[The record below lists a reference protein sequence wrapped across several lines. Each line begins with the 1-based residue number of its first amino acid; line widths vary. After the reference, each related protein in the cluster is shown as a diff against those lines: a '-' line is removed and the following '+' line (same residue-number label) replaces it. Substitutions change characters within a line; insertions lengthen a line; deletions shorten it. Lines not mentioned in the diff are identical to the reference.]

1 MKLDARVPVCVF
13 AKPPVA
19 GETKTRLARGG
30 LGAEAAAR
38 LARAFFEDT
47 WATVSALEWAR
58 PVLAT
63 TAPELSAFGLTSD
76 VEVWMQGPGDLG
88 ERMARVLARAVA
100 EAGRGMVI
108 GADLPGLP
116 RRHLDVAREALARH
130 EAVLGPTDD
139 GGFYLLGLWRVPDGI
154 LTGLPW
160 SSPDT
165 LARTELRLAGA
176 GLGAARAPP
185 WFDVDV
191 PGDLARLRRLLAEHP
206 EVAPRTRAALASL
219 APAEA

>member
-1 MKLDARVPVCVF
+1 VTFDARVPVCVF
-13 AKPPVA
+13 AKPPIA
-19 GETKTRLARGG
+19 GETKTRLARGS
-30 LGAEAAAR
+30 LGAEGAAR

-47 WATVSALEWAR
+47 WATVSALAWAR

-63 TAPELSAFGLTSD
+63 TAPDLSAFEPTSD
-76 VEVWMQGPGDLG
+76 VEVWMQGAGDLG
-88 ERMARVLARAVA
+88 ERMGRVLSRAVA

-116 RRHLDVAREALARH
+116 RGHLDMAREALARQ

-139 GGFYLLGLWRVPDGI
+139 GGFYLLGLSRVPEGL
-154 LTGLPW
+154 LTDLPW

-165 LARTELRLAGA
+165 FARTELRLAGA
-176 GLGAARAPP
+176 GLTAARAPP

-191 PGDLARLRRLLAEHP
+191 PADLLRLRRLLAEDP
-206 EVAPRTRAALASL
+206 EAAPRTRAALASL
-219 APAEA
+219 APGWT